1 MRLTRVDMVG
11 HVLVGVDVTDVTRRN
26 DALLVVR
33 HGDKLHFQCILM
45 QYTIEDVMQWTRY

>member
-1 MRLTRVDMVG
+1 VRLTRVDMVG

-33 HGDKLHFQCILM
+33 HGDKLHFQ
-45 QYTIEDVMQWTRY
+45 